1 MRTVSDIIDGLGG
14 NTAVAR
20 IIGKGPSTVSEMKR
34 RGAVPVEYWPALVLA
49 ASDADV
55 AGRDRRAVF
64 ILTNDML
71 VAAHVGQV
79 AA

>member
-34 RGAVPVEYWPALVLA
+34 RGAVPVEYWPVLVAAAQDDELA
-49 ASDADV
+49 RKDNRPA
-55 AGRDRRAVF
+55 F
-64 ILTNDML
+64 ILTNDIL
-71 VAAHVGQV
+71 VSVHVGEVAA
-79 AA
+79 